1 MFGELIVHSRFL
13 LSPIVA
19 FASVCVNHVDDVLA
33 TIKILFDCV
42 RVIFCIGTSIVDA
55 VNQFLVT
62 HFLPFF
68 FGVLAASRLF
78 FFHSLLG
85 QYVHPFSRRSRMPSI
100 SCGFLS
106 GTRTNFVPLLFFSV
120 FILFRFFLPVILCAV
135 CFAQFV
141 PPIFLLTNF
150 RVGHAD
156 GCYSTV

>member
-1 MFGELIVHSRFL
+1 MFGELIVHSRFF

-68 FGVLAASRLF
+68 FGVLAASRSF
-78 FFHSLLG
+78 FFHSDFG
-85 QYVHPFSRRSRMPSI
+85 QNFQPLSRSSLMPCI
-100 SCGFLS
+100 SCAFLS

-120 FILFRFFLPVILCAV
+120 FILFRFLLPVILFAV

-141 PPIFLLTNF
+141 PPIFLFTNTKTTGASG
-150 RVGHAD
+150 R
-156 GCYSTV
+156 

>member
-1 MFGELIVHSRFL
+1 MFGELIVHPRFF

-68 FGVLAASRLF
+68 FWVLAVGLSASRLF

-120 FILFRFFLPVILCAV
+120 FILFRFFLPVILFAV

-141 PPIFLLTNF
+141 PPIFLFTNTKTTGASG
-150 RVGHAD
+150 R
-156 GCYSTV
+156 